1 MRDLVAIDEATV
13 KRAYARWAPVYDLFF
28 GWLVRAGCRQAMKI
42 INRSPGTLLEIG
54 VGTGI
59 SLDQYRSDIEI
70 TAIDL
75 SPDMLERAR
84 AKADRLNLTN
94 VKDLLVM
101 DAENLEFADNSF
113 DKVVAM
119 YMLTVVP
126 DPGRVM
132 SEMQRVCKTDGEVVI
147 VNHFSATSGP
157 RGMAERLMAP
167 LASAL
172 GWRPEFPIE
181 RILGQQYLRMA
192 ERVSFGPFGMFSLL
206 RFERMQDPISRDDHL
221 RELARQ
227 PEMASVKPK
236 GQAATTRQIRE

>member
-1 MRDLVAIDEATV
+1 
-13 KRAYARWAPVYDLFF
+13 
-28 GWLVRAGCRQAMKI
+28 MKI

-59 SLDQYRSDIEI
+59 SLEQYRSDIEI

-75 SPDMLERAR
+75 SPDMLTRAR

-94 VKDLLVM
+94 IKDLLVM
-101 DAENLEFADNSF
+101 DAGQLEFPDNSF

-119 YMLTVVP
+119 YVLTVVP

-132 SEMQRVCKTDGEVVI
+132 SEMQRVCKPGGEVII
-147 VNHFSATSGP
+147 VNHFSATSGV
-157 RGMAERLMAP
+157 RGMAERLIAP

-181 RILGQQYLRMA
+181 KVLGQKFLQMA
-192 ERVSFGPFGMFSLL
+192 KRVSFGPFGMFSLL
-206 RFERMQDPISRDDHL
+206 RFERMQDPVSKENHV
-221 RELARQ
+221 RELAQ
-227 PEMASVKPK
+227 QSEMAPTKLK
-236 GQAATTRQIRE
+236 GQAATRRQIRE